1 MPRTRQT
8 GRTVGMATLAFGVV
22 ALIAG
27 SHACAPSAIAAD
39 SKPPASLPAPARSQ
53 FEDRGGGVR
62 FQFPSDWH
70 SVKDPDYVLM
80 LLPAEAK
87 QKDRRIA
94 FDIPDL
100 PPHLPGMIKLG
111 LIQNGYVSDLKKEH
125 KDVKI
130 DSSADVKVPG
140 ASARLL
146 RTSWHQNGQPW
157 IDVALL
163 MIHKDRV
170 FILNLDS
177 DDPHLAATRAAFDS
191 IQSSLQWTK

>member
-1 MPRTRQT
+1 MKDTQK
-8 GRTVGMATLAFGVV
+8 TL
-22 ALIAG
+22 
-27 SHACAPSAIAAD
+27 HSAIVSAGTCLALLSLAAD
-39 SKPPASLPAPARSQ
+39 SKPPPSSPAPARSQ
-53 FEDRGGGVR
+53 FEDRGGGVK

-80 LLPAEAK
+80 LLPGDGK
-87 QKDRRIA
+87 QKDRHIA

-111 LIQNGYVSDLKKEH
+111 LIQNGYVGDLKKQH
-125 KDVKI
+125 KDLKI
-130 DSSADVKVPG
+130 DSAADVKVPG

-146 RTSWHQNGQPW
+146 RTSWHQNGQAW

-170 FILNLDS
+170 YILNLDA
-177 DDPHLAATRAAFDS
+177 DDGHLPATRAAFDS